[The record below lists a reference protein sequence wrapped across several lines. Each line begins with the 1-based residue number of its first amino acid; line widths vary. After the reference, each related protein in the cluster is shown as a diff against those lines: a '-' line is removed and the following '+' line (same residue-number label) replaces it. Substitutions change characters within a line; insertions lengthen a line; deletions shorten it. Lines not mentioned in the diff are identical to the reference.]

1 MMIDQLNMS
10 VDLLLMNEFYDEDEN
25 KNDTLHNE
33 LTSLIELLVKFE
45 LDNTEFFY
53 QIEDLKE
60 ELEVDFM

>member
-25 KNDTLHNE
+25 KNDTLHND

>member
-1 MMIDQLNMS
+1 MIDQLNMS

-25 KNDTLHNE
+25 KNDTLHND